1 MPHLP
6 TVLIVEDDPLILMDT
21 AEELAGRGFTVL
33 EAANADAA
41 IRLLAAHPE
50 IEVLFTDVDMPGSMD
65 GLQLA
70 AAVRDRW
77 PPVAIIVTS
86 GMRHIQLGDL
96 PSGSRYLGKPCRAE
110 AVVAAITELAR

>member
-1 MPHLP
+1 MPNLP

-21 AEELAGRGFTVL
+21 AEELAARGFTVL

-41 IRLLAAHPE
+41 ITLLLAHPE

-65 GLQLA
+65 GLKLA

-86 GMRHIQLGDL
+86 GMRNIEPGDL
-96 PSGSRYLGKPCRAE
+96 PSRSRYLGKPYRPE
-110 AVVAAITELAR
+110 AVISAISDLAL